1 MNSRK
6 LVIYFPFEQSGTWQA
21 GSWLRLRGYTQ
32 DLNHIVSDFVY
43 YGYSLPNEWNS
54 PMFVPCTIHR
64 RWRKIMAL
72 HNVLFCSK
80 HFRLLAIVL
89 RVLVERFSHIKE
101 IDQLG
106 TNILFYSHQD
116 SFLAMYL
123 HLTRQIPFV
132 YDIHGIYAV
141 QKEYTI
147 NYNWWKKLW
156 FQLYLRHEEIV
167 FNEAPYLNVVSKE
180 MEEYIRSHYKVTGD
194 ILIAPDGIPAELQTY
209 ESIAPVSLEKYKVN
223 GQKIILFAG
232 SCKPMGGV
240 RQLVETFMQSTELHR
255 KAKLLLITTETRYLD
270 GIETDA
276 QVILIPP
283 MLHVELVSYMKA
295 ADVIVCPDDENNE
308 YNQICPHIKFYDA
321 LATGTPVVAT
331 NLSVNRNVVGDM
343 YYPIFYF
350 SKQGKTLEQALLEAI
365 DYEQQSVDISIS
377 HLTYSYQMKQYWTK
391 NKEVLLSK

>member
-1 MNSRK
+1 MRR

-43 YGYSLPNEWNS
+43 YGYSIPQYLVIPT
-54 PMFVPCTIHR
+54 FIPCTIHR
-64 RWRKIMAL
+64 RWYKIMLL
-72 HNVLFCSK
+72 HNILFSNHILFFSAVL
-80 HFRLLAIVL
+80 RLLIN
-89 RVLVERFSHIKE
+89 RFSHVKE
-101 IDQLG
+101 IDPLG
-106 TNILFYSHQD
+106 KDILFYSHQD
-116 SFLAMYL
+116 SSLAMYL

-147 NYNWWKKLW
+147 NCNWWKKFW

-167 FNEAPYLNVVSKE
+167 FNKAPYLNVVSKE

-209 ESIAPVSLEKYKVN
+209 DSIAPVSLEKYKVN
-223 GQKIILFAG
+223 GPKIILFAG
-232 SCKPMGGV
+232 SCKPMGGA

-276 QVILIPP
+276 HVILLPSMP
-283 MLHVELVSYMKA
+283 HVELVSYMKS
-295 ADVIVCPDDENNE
+295 ADVIVCPDDEDNE
-308 YNQICPHIKFYDA
+308 YNKMCPHIKFYDA

-331 NLSVNRNVVGDM
+331 DLSVNRNLVGDM
-343 YYPIFYF
+343 SYPICYF
-350 SKQGKTLEQALLEAI
+350 SRQGNTLEQALLKAI
-365 DYEQQSVDISIS
+365 DYERQSVDNGIS

-391 NKEVLLSK
+391 NKEVLLSR

>member
-43 YGYSLPNEWNS
+43 YGYSIPQYLVIPT
-54 PMFVPCTIHR
+54 FIPCTIHR
-64 RWRKIMAL
+64 RWYKIMLL
-72 HNVLFCSK
+72 HNILFSNHILFSSAVL
-80 HFRLLAIVL
+80 RLLIN
-89 RVLVERFSHIKE
+89 RFSHVKE
-101 IDQLG
+101 IDKLG
-106 TNILFYSHQD
+106 KDILFYSHQD
-116 SFLAMYL
+116 SSLAMYL
-123 HLTRQIPFV
+123 HLTRKIPFV
-132 YDIHGIYAV
+132 YDIHGMFAV

-147 NYNWWKKLW
+147 NYNWWKKIW

-167 FNEAPYLNVVSKE
+167 FNKAPYLNVVSKE

-194 ILIAPDGIPAELQTY
+194 ILIAPDGIPAVLQTY
-209 ESIAPVSLEKYKVN
+209 DSIAPVSLEKYKVN

-232 SCKPMGGV
+232 SCKPMGGA

-276 QVILIPP
+276 HVILIPP
-283 MLHVELVSYMKA
+283 MPHVELVSYMKA

-331 NLSVNRNVVGDM
+331 DLSVNRNVLGNIS
-343 YYPIFYF
+343 YPICYF
-350 SKQGKTLEQALLEAI
+350 SRQGKTLEQALLKAI
-365 DYEQQSVDISIS
+365 DYERQSVDNGIS
-377 HLTYSYQMKQYWTK
+377 HLTYSYQMKQYWAK

>member
-1 MNSRK
+1 MRR

-32 DLNHIVSDFVY
+32 GLNKIISDYVY
-43 YGYSLPNEWNS
+43 YGYSY
-54 PMFVPCTIHR
+54 PMDIDAPEFVSCTIHR
-64 RWRKIMAL
+64 RWRKIMIL
-72 HNVLFCSK
+72 HNLLWCYDFKHMAIFLRFC
-80 HFRLLAIVL
+80 I
-89 RVLVERFSHIKE
+89 ERFSHVKE
-101 IDQLG
+101 IDKLG
-106 TNILFYSHQD
+106 KDILFYSHQD

-123 HLTRQIPFV
+123 HLTRKIPIV
-132 YDIHGIYAV
+132 YDIHGIFAV

-167 FNEAPYLNVVSKE
+167 FNKAPYLNVVSKE

-209 ESIAPVSLEKYKVN
+209 DSIAPVSLEKYKVN

-232 SCKPMGGV
+232 SCKPMGGA

-255 KAKLLLITTETRYLD
+255 KANLLLITTETRYLD
-270 GIETDA
+270 GIETDSH
-276 QVILIPP
+276 VILIPP
-283 MLHVELVSYMKA
+283 MPHVDLVSYMKA
-295 ADVIVCPDDENNE
+295 ADVIVCPDNEDNE

-331 NLSVNRNVVGDM
+331 DLSVNRNLVGDM
-343 YYPIFYF
+343 SYPICYF
-350 SKQGKTLEQALLEAI
+350 SKNNTSLEEALLKAI
-365 DYEQQSVDISIS
+365 EFKKLP
-377 HLTYSYQMKQYWTK
+377 LTLKDLLEKTYNYQMYGFWEQNSLK
-391 NKEVLLSK
+391 LLKK

>member
-1 MNSRK
+1 MRR

-32 DLNHIVSDFVY
+32 GLNEIIPDYVY
-43 YGYSLPNEWNS
+43 YGYSY
-54 PMFVPCTIHR
+54 PMDIDVPEFVSCTIQR
-64 RWRKIMAL
+64 RWYKIMLL
-72 HNVLFCSK
+72 HNILFTNHILFSAAVL
-80 HFRLLAIVL
+80 RLLID
-89 RVLVERFSHIKE
+89 RFSHVKE
-101 IDQLG
+101 VDQFG
-106 TNILFYSHQD
+106 KDILFYSHQD
-116 SFLAMYL
+116 SSLAMYL
-123 HLTRQIPFV
+123 HLTRKIPFV
-132 YDIHGIYAV
+132 YDIHGIFAV

-167 FNEAPYLNVVSKE
+167 FNKAPYLNVVSKE

-209 ESIAPVSLEKYKVN
+209 DSIVPVSLEKYKVN

-232 SCKPMGGV
+232 SCKPMGGA

-276 QVILIPP
+276 HVILLPSMP
-283 MLHVELVSYMKA
+283 HVELVSYMKA
-295 ADVIVCPDDENNE
+295 ADVIVCPDDEENE

-321 LATGTPVVAT
+321 LATGTPIVAT
-331 NLSVNRNVVGDM
+331 DLSVNRNVIGDIS
-343 YYPIFYF
+343 YPICYF
-350 SKQGKTLEQALLEAI
+350 SENNTSLEEALLKAI
-365 DYEQQSVDISIS
+365 EFKKLP
-377 HLTYSYQMKQYWTK
+377 LTLKDLLEKTYNYQMYGFWEQNSLK
-391 NKEVLLSK
+391 LLKK

>member
-1 MNSRK
+1 MRR

-32 DLNHIVSDFVY
+32 GLNKIISDYVY
-43 YGYSLPNEWNS
+43 YGYSY
-54 PMFVPCTIHR
+54 PMDIDIHEFVSCTIHR
-64 RWRKIMAL
+64 RWRKIMIL
-72 HNVLFCSK
+72 HNLLWCYDFKHMAIFLRFC
-80 HFRLLAIVL
+80 I
-89 RVLVERFSHIKE
+89 ERFSHVKE
-101 IDQLG
+101 IDKLG
-106 TNILFYSHQD
+106 KDILFYSHQD

-123 HLTRQIPFV
+123 HLTRKIPIV
-132 YDIHGIYAV
+132 YDIHGIFAV

-167 FNEAPYLNVVSKE
+167 FNKAPYLNVVSKE

-209 ESIAPVSLEKYKVN
+209 DSIAPVSLEKYKVN

-232 SCKPMGGV
+232 SCKPMGGA

-255 KAKLLLITTETRYLD
+255 KANLLLITTETRYLD
-270 GIETDA
+270 GIETDSH
-276 QVILIPP
+276 VILIPP
-283 MLHVELVSYMKA
+283 MPHVDLVSYMKA
-295 ADVIVCPDDENNE
+295 ADVIVCPDNEDNE

-331 NLSVNRNVVGDM
+331 DLSVNRNLVGDM
-343 YYPIFYF
+343 SYPICYF
-350 SKQGKTLEQALLEAI
+350 SKNNTSLEEALLKAI
-365 DYEQQSVDISIS
+365 EFKKLP
-377 HLTYSYQMKQYWTK
+377 LTLKDLLEKTYNYQMYGFWEQNSLK
-391 NKEVLLSK
+391 LLKK

>member
-32 DLNHIVSDFVY
+32 GLNEIIPDYLY
-43 YGYSLPNEWNS
+43 YGYGC
-54 PMFVPCTIHR
+54 PMGIDIPEFVSCTIHR
-64 RWRKIMAL
+64 RCRKIMVL
-72 HNVLFCSK
+72 HNLLWCYDFKHMAIFLRFC
-80 HFRLLAIVL
+80 I
-89 RVLVERFSHIKE
+89 ERFSHVKE
-101 IDQLG
+101 IDKLG
-106 TNILFYSHQD
+106 KDILFYSHQD

-147 NYNWWKKLW
+147 NCNWWKKFW

-167 FNEAPYLNVVSKE
+167 FNKAPYLNVVSKE

-209 ESIAPVSLEKYKVN
+209 DSIAPVSLEKYKAN
-223 GQKIILFAG
+223 GPKIILFAG
-232 SCKPMGGV
+232 SCKPMGGA

-276 QVILIPP
+276 HVILLPSMP
-283 MLHVELVSYMKA
+283 HVELVSYMKS
-295 ADVIVCPDDENNE
+295 ADVIVCPDDEDNE
-308 YNQICPHIKFYDA
+308 YNKMCPHIKFYDA

-331 NLSVNRNVVGDM
+331 DLSVNRNLVGDM
-343 YYPIFYF
+343 SYPICYF
-350 SKQGKTLEQALLEAI
+350 SRQGNTLEQALLKAI
-365 DYEQQSVDISIS
+365 DYERQSVDNGIS

-391 NKEVLLSK
+391 NKEVLLSR

>member
-6 LVIYFPFEQSGTWQA
+6 LVIYFPFEQTPAWQA

-32 DLNHIVSDFVY
+32 GLNEIIPDYVY
-43 YGYSLPNEWNS
+43 YGYGRPIDVDI
-54 PMFVPCTIHR
+54 PKFVSCTIHR
-64 RWRKIMAL
+64 RWYKLMFL
-72 HNVLFCSK
+72 HNVLFNTGC
-80 HFRLLAIVL
+80 RLLAYFIRL
-89 RVLVERFSHIKE
+89 LIETLSHIKE
-101 IDQLG
+101 IKG
-106 TNILFYSHQD
+106 MGRNILFYSHQD
-116 SFLAMYL
+116 SSLAMYL
-123 HLTRQIPFV
+123 YLTCKIPFV
-132 YDIHGIYAV
+132 YDIHGIFAV

-167 FNEAPYLNVVSKE
+167 FNKAPYLNVVSKE

-209 ESIAPVSLEKYKVN
+209 DSIAPVSLEKYKVN
-223 GQKIILFAG
+223 GPKIILFAG
-232 SCKPMGGV
+232 SCKPMGGA

-276 QVILIPP
+276 HVILLPP
-283 MLHVELVSYMKA
+283 MPHVDLVSYMKA
-295 ADVIVCPDDENNE
+295 ADVIVCPDDEDNE
-308 YNQICPHIKFYDA
+308 YNKMCPHIKFYDA

-331 NLSVNRNVVGDM
+331 DLSVNRNLVGDM

-365 DYEQQSVDISIS
+365 DYEHQSVDISIS
-377 HLTYSYQMKQYWTK
+377 NLTYSYQMKQYWIK

>member
-6 LVIYFPFEQSGTWQA
+6 LVIYFPFEQTPAWQA
-21 GSWLRLRGYTQ
+21 GSWLRLRGYTHG
-32 DLNHIVSDFVY
+32 LNEIIPDYLY
-43 YGYSLPNEWNS
+43 YGYGIPNEWNS

-72 HNVLFCSK
+72 HNVLYCGK
-80 HFRLLAIVL
+80 YFRLLAIVL
-89 RVLVERFSHIKE
+89 KVLIERFSHIKE
-101 IDQLG
+101 INQLG
-106 TNILFYSHQD
+106 KNILFYSHQD

-123 HLTRQIPFV
+123 YLTRKIPFV
-132 YDIHGIYAV
+132 YDIHGIFAV
-141 QKEYTI
+141 QKEYAI
-147 NYNWWKKLW
+147 NYNWWMKLW
-156 FQLYLRHEEIV
+156 FQLYIRHEEIV
-167 FNEAPYLNVVSKE
+167 LNKAPYLNVVSKE
-180 MEEYIRSHYKVTGD
+180 MEESIRSHYKVIGD

-209 ESIAPVSLEKYKVN
+209 ESIAPASLEKYKVN

-232 SCKPMGGV
+232 SCKPMGGA

-283 MLHVELVSYMKA
+283 MPHVDLVSYMKA
-295 ADVIVCPDDENNE
+295 ADVIVCPDNEDNE

-331 NLSVNRNVVGDM
+331 DLSVNRNVVGDIS
-343 YYPIFYF
+343 YPICYF
-350 SKQGKTLEQALLEAI
+350 SRQGNTLEQALLKAI
-365 DYEQQSVDISIS
+365 DHERQSVDNGIS
-377 HLTYSYQMKQYWTK
+377 HLTYSHQMKQYWTK
-391 NKEVLLSK
+391 NKDLLLNR

>member
-1 MNSRK
+1 MRK

-32 DLNHIVSDFVY
+32 GLNEIIPDYVY
-43 YGYSLPNEWNS
+43 YGYSY
-54 PMFVPCTIHR
+54 PMDIDVPEFVSCTIQR
-64 RWRKIMAL
+64 RWYKIMLL
-72 HNVLFCSK
+72 HNILFTNHILFSAAVL
-80 HFRLLAIVL
+80 RLLID
-89 RVLVERFSHIKE
+89 RFSHVKE
-101 IDQLG
+101 VDQFG
-106 TNILFYSHQD
+106 KDILFYSHQD
-116 SFLAMYL
+116 SSLAMYL
-123 HLTRQIPFV
+123 HLTRKIPFV
-132 YDIHGIYAV
+132 YDIHGIFAV

-167 FNEAPYLNVVSKE
+167 FNKAPYLNVVSKE

-209 ESIAPVSLEKYKVN
+209 DSIVPVSLEKYKVN

-232 SCKPMGGV
+232 SCKPMGGA

-276 QVILIPP
+276 HVILLPSMP
-283 MLHVELVSYMKA
+283 HVELVSYMKA
-295 ADVIVCPDDENNE
+295 ADVIVCPDDEENE

-321 LATGTPVVAT
+321 LATGTPIVAT
-331 NLSVNRNVVGDM
+331 DLSVNRNVIGDIS
-343 YYPIFYF
+343 YPICYF
-350 SKQGKTLEQALLEAI
+350 SENNTSLEEALLKAI
-365 DYEQQSVDISIS
+365 EFKKLP
-377 HLTYSYQMKQYWTK
+377 LTLKDLLEKTYNYQMYGFWEQNSLK
-391 NKEVLLSK
+391 LLKK

>member
-1 MNSRK
+1 MRR

-43 YGYSLPNEWNS
+43 YGYSIPQYLVIPT
-54 PMFVPCTIHR
+54 FIPCTIHR
-64 RWRKIMAL
+64 RWYKIMLL
-72 HNVLFCSK
+72 HNILFSNHILFSSAVL
-80 HFRLLAIVL
+80 RLLIN
-89 RVLVERFSHIKE
+89 RFSHVKE
-101 IDQLG
+101 IDSLG
-106 TNILFYSHQD
+106 KDILFYSHQD
-116 SFLAMYL
+116 SSLAMYL
-123 HLTRQIPFV
+123 HLTRKIPFV
-132 YDIHGIYAV
+132 YDIHGIFAV

-147 NYNWWKKLW
+147 NYNWWKKIW
-156 FQLYLRHEEIV
+156 FQLYLLHEEIV
-167 FNEAPYLNVVSKE
+167 FNKAPYMNVVSKE

-194 ILIAPDGIPAELQTY
+194 ILIAPDGIPAELETY
-209 ESIAPVSLEKYKVN
+209 KSIYPVCLEKYKAN

-255 KAKLLLITTETRYLD
+255 KAKLLLITTETRYLE

-276 QVILIPP
+276 QVILISP
-283 MLHVELVSYMKA
+283 MPHVELVSYMKA

-331 NLSVNRNVVGDM
+331 DLSVNRNVLGNIS
-343 YYPIFYF
+343 YPICYF
-350 SKQGKTLEQALLEAI
+350 SENNTSLEEALLKAI
-365 DYEQQSVDISIS
+365 GFKKLS
-377 HLTYSYQMKQYWTK
+377 HTMKDLLKMTYNYQMNGFWAQNSLK
-391 NKEVLLSK
+391 LLKK

>member
-1 MNSRK
+1 MRR
-6 LVIYFPFEQSGTWQA
+6 LVIYSSFSQSESWQA
-21 GSWLRLRGYTQ
+21 GSQLRLRGYTQ
-32 DLNHIVSDFVY
+32 GLNEIIPDYVY
-43 YGYSLPNEWNS
+43 YGYSHPHDWNALL
-54 PMFVPCTIHR
+54 FIPCTIHR
-64 RWRKIMAL
+64 RWHKIMAL

-80 HFRLLAIVL
+80 PFRLLAIVL
-89 RVLVERFSHIKE
+89 KVLIERFSHVKE

-106 TNILFYSHQD
+106 ANILFYSHQD

-123 HLTRQIPFV
+123 HLTRKIPFV
-132 YDIHGIYAV
+132 YDIHGIFAV

-156 FQLYLRHEEIV
+156 FRLYLRHEEIV
-167 FNEAPYLNVVSKE
+167 FNKAPYLNVVSKE
-180 MEEYIRSHYKVTGD
+180 MEESIRSHYKVIGD

-209 ESIAPVSLEKYKVN
+209 DSIAPASLEKYKVN

-232 SCKPMGGV
+232 SCKPMGGA

-283 MLHVELVSYMKA
+283 MPHVDLVSYMKA
-295 ADVIVCPDDENNE
+295 ADVIVCPDNEDNE

-321 LATGTPVVAT
+321 LATGTPIVT
-331 NLSVNRNVVGDM
+331 TDLSVNRNVIGDIS
-343 YYPIFYF
+343 YPICYF
-350 SKQGKTLEQALLEAI
+350 SRQGNTLEQALLKAI
-365 DYEQQSVDISIS
+365 DHERQSVDNGIS
-377 HLTYSYQMKQYWTK
+377 HLTYSHQMKQYWTK
-391 NKEVLLSK
+391 NKEVLLSR